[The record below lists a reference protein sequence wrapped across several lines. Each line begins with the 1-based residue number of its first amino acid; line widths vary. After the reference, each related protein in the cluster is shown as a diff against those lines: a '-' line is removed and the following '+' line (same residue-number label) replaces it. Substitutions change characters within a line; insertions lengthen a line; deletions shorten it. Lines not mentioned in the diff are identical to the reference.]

1 MLDDLKIYGIISILL
16 LLVLGYFVYI
26 NYRDTMIL
34 KNEVKELKEF
44 FNTECL
50 DDEESSEGSIEE
62 HQFTDIDEYFSHV
75 KEQMPLLH
83 ELQEAV
89 EPPAAIEPEIQ
100 EVCADESA
108 QKKKKQ
114 RKQKKKEETTALVI
128 SPVIEETQEEL
139 HEFDV

>member
-16 LLVLGYFVYI
+16 LLVLGYFVYV
-26 NYRDTMIL
+26 NYRDNMIL

-44 FNTECL
+44 FNTECV
-50 DDEESSEGSIEE
+50 DDEESSHCSIEE

-83 ELQEAV
+83 EIQDTV
-89 EPPAAIEPEIQ
+89 ETTEPEVQ
-100 EVCADESA
+100 EVCVDESA

-114 RKQKKKEETTALVI
+114 RKQKKKEEATTLVI
-128 SPVIEETQEEL
+128 SPIIEETQEEL